1 MALRIEKSDDMRI
14 LVADGNAAI
23 RNVLSSMLSAWGYSV
38 LSAADGTTTWNILR
52 SEKGPRLAIIDW
64 SMTGLEGVEVC
75 RRIRADA
82 GLNYVY
88 MIILTSR
95 TRSED
100 LMDAMEAG
108 ADDCIAKPFCS
119 QELRARLLAGFRII
133 RLQERLISAREELYE
148 QATRDG
154 LTGLWNRKNIVEI
167 VGNEFARA
175 RRANGRLALVMADID
190 RFKCI
195 NDNHGH
201 LAGDAVLREI
211 SRRMKVAVRQYDSVG
226 RYGGEEFLIVVPGSD
241 LGNSVALAERL
252 RRTVEDNPFVTPE
265 ATLGI
270 TCSFGVAWAD
280 RIGSLTLDQLLTGA
294 DSALYR
300 AKRNGRNRVE
310 TTSISSD
317 GDAAVEAGIV
327 ESYCAI
333 LPINRNL
340 ARPLA

>member
-1 MALRIEKSDDMRI
+1 
-14 LVADGNAAI
+14 
-23 RNVLSSMLSAWGYSV
+23 
-38 LSAADGTTTWNILR
+38 
-52 SEKGPRLAIIDW
+52 
-64 SMTGLEGVEVC
+64 
-75 RRIRADA
+75 
-82 GLNYVY
+82 
-88 MIILTSR
+88 
-95 TRSED
+95 
-100 LMDAMEAG
+100 
-108 ADDCIAKPFCS
+108 
-119 QELRARLLAGFRII
+119 
-133 RLQERLISAREELYE
+133 
-148 QATRDG
+148 
-154 LTGLWNRKNIVEI
+154 

-175 RRANGRLALVMADID
+175 RRANSRLAVVMADID
-190 RFKCI
+190 RFKRI

-317 GDAAVEAGIV
+317 GAAAVEGGIV
-327 ESYCAI
+327 ESCCAI